1 MKSNGAGAE
10 FDFKITEKY
19 LFLLLRVQLQCNVDE
34 LGGKSTEVIA
44 KLDLFSLRVNI
55 ALESTLVHRV
65 QLQCN
70 ADEMEGK
77 STKAIAHIAPRGAK
91 KEEAFCGVIL
101 KSERPSGALFKN
113 SGPPFFTVES
123 KIEVL
128 SPLGTSFH

>member
-10 FDFKITEKY
+10 FDFKITKKY

-34 LGGKSTEVIA
+34 WGGKSTEVIA
-44 KLDLFSLRVNI
+44 ELDLFSLRVNI

-77 STKAIAHIAPRGAK
+77 STKAIAELDLSFQQVSIA
-91 KEEAFCGVIL
+91 EESV
-101 KSERPSGALFKN
+101 
-113 SGPPFFTVES
+113 VDHQ
-123 KIEVL
+123 V
-128 SPLGTSFH
+128 